1 MKDDI
6 INNGGYNPSNQDN
19 LTSTA
24 CGTVSFSWKL
34 VNIKSSVVDSGVIFQ
49 SANLKY

>member
-1 MKDDI
+1 MNDDI

-19 LTSTA
+19 FTSTA
-24 CGTVSFSWKL
+24 CGVSFSWKL